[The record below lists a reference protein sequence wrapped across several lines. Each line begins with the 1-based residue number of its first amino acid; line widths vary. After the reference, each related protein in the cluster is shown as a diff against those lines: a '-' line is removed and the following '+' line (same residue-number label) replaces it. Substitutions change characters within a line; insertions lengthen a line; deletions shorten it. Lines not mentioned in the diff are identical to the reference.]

1 MFDFLSGIGDF
12 LDGAA
17 AAIGEA
23 VTYLFSVMLYLFNLL
38 LALLSAVVQA
48 IGAILGK
55 IGAFLQHLWTNF
67 FKGILQSLWQHIK
80 DAVSWLHDHIAK
92 VIDFLHRVHDRLQR
106 YYNMFVLPYLRMIQ
120 RIRQWLHILALLH
133 IKIAAELDA
142 KLAAMQQ
149 QIVQA
154 FATVNAAINIAID
167 LGNAM
172 IDPTYLLRKPALVLS
187 IRRQIPALAH
197 ALTGRPPGYWF
208 PSPRGA
214 SGGAFAP
221 AAGSPLFSGGAWS
234 ILPSSFLGDD
244 AGVGDVTGFADG
256 LQLQP
261 GAIDQQAPLDYFND
275 DLYPIPLC
283 DDPAQCLEA
292 ARKLLV
298 PAVTNG

>member
-17 AAIGEA
+17 AAIGQA
-23 VTYLFSVMLYLFNLL
+23 VAFLFSAMLYLFNLL
-38 LALLSAVVQA
+38 LSLLSAVVQA

-55 IGAFLQHLWTNF
+55 IGALLKHLWENF
-67 FKGILQSLWQHIK
+67 FKGILQSLWQHIR

-133 IKIAAELDA
+133 VKIAAELDA

-154 FATVNAAINIAID
+154 FAVVNAAINVAID
-167 LGNAM
+167 LGNAVL
-172 IDPTYLLRKPALVLS
+172 DPTYLLRKPALLLS
-187 IRRQIPALAH
+187 IRRQIPALIH
-197 ALTGRPPGYWF
+197 GLTGRPAGYWF

-214 SGGAFAP
+214 SGGAFSP

-234 ILPSSFLGDD
+234 ILPSSLLGDD
-244 AGVGDVTGFADG
+244 AGVGDVTGFAAG

-275 DLYPIPLC
+275 DLYAIPTC
-283 DDPAQCLEA
+283 NDPAQCLSA
-292 ARKLLV
+292 AQAATPPLV
-298 PAVTNG
+298 SNG